1 MALTAGALAQGSGP
15 PARAYAAGER
25 WHGEVV
31 TVSSGTQG
39 TGRTLSLTAA
49 TVLREPFTRRSWDE
63 LGYALAG
70 LPLTLAGL
78 VSVLVP
84 LALTTPP
91 LIVAGLP
98 LMALSS
104 VGMRRLGAVTRALA
118 LRMLGLAVTEPVP
131 FRPGAGFFGWT
142 RSALT
147 DQPAWRAR
155 GYFIAKAP
163 VELASLAAVVA
174 FRAGSLIYIASPVEW
189 AANLWTR
196 HVVIGGVTHR
206 YVINFGSFY
215 LDTWPGMAL
224 AVLIGVAGWWLS
236 PWVLRAVLRADKAL
250 VASLLG
256 QPALSVRVRQLERS
270 RSQAVEGA
278 EARLRRIERDLH
290 DGAQAELVATAMK
303 LGLAHEKL
311 ASARAADP
319 APVVQANRLVEAA
332 HQGVK
337 AAIAQLR
344 DLARGVHPPVLDQGL
359 GVALGSLAARSPV
372 PVALRV
378 DLPARPSPA
387 IEATVYF
394 CAAELLTN
402 VAKHAGAMQAS
413 VDVGTDGRRLR
424 MRVGDDGRGGACV
437 HDGGGLRGLAARLAG
452 VDGTLDIAS
461 PPGGPTVIEIT
472 VPERA

>member
-1 MALTAGALAQGSGP
+1 
-15 PARAYAAGER
+15 
-25 WHGEVV
+25 
-31 TVSSGTQG
+31 VSSGTRG
-39 TGRTLSLTAA
+39 TGRSLSFTAA
-49 TVLREPFTRRSWDE
+49 TVLREPFTRRSWAE

-70 LPLTLAGL
+70 LPLALAGL

-91 LIVAGLP
+91 LSVAGLP

-104 VGMRRLGAVTRALA
+104 AGVRRLGAVTRALA
-118 LRMLGLAVTEPVP
+118 RRLLGLAVTQPVP
-131 FRPGAGFFGWT
+131 FRPGAGFFGWM

-163 VELASLAAVVA
+163 VELASLAAVA
-174 FRAGSLIYIASPVEW
+174 FRVGSLIYVVSPVEW
-189 AANLWTR
+189 AVNLWTR

-215 LDTWPGMAL
+215 LDTWPSMIL
-224 AVLIGVAGWWLS
+224 AVLAGVAGWWLS
-236 PWVLRAVLRADKAL
+236 PWVLRGVLRADKAL

-256 QPALSVRVRQLERS
+256 PSALSVRVRQLERS

-290 DGAQAELVATAMK
+290 DGAQAELVATSIK
-303 LGLAHEKL
+303 LGLAREKL
-311 ASARAADP
+311 ASTRPAGPAD
-319 APVVQANRLVEAA
+319 VVQVGRLVDDA
-332 HQGVK
+332 HQGIK
-337 AAIAQLR
+337 DAIAQLR

-359 GVALGSLAARSPV
+359 GIALSSLAARSAV
-372 PVALRV
+372 PVALSV
-378 DLPARPSPA
+378 DLPVRPSPA

-402 VAKHAGAMQAS
+402 VAKHAGATQAG
-413 VDVGTDGRRLR
+413 VDVSADGRRLR
-424 MRVGDDGRGGACV
+424 MRVSDDGCGGARV
-437 HDGGGLRGLAARLAG
+437 EGGGGLRGLAARLAG
-452 VDGTLDIAS
+452 VDGTLDIVS
-461 PPGGPTVIEIT
+461 PPGGPTVAEIV
-472 VPERA
+472 VPDRA